1 MLSPRSVIVVAALWS
16 NVALGFAPPRFVAPT
31 DASRLST
38 ARFMSSY
45 STDASD
51 YASKD
56 SDYVSDDDD
65 GISSFGPG
73 FQESD
78 KFEVTELQPVPMSK
92 NSGSRFVAIWWDRL
106 FHPDKD
112 VNFLHEERI
121 TYTEDH
127 VFHCR
132 KANLYNET
140 FNTDSMVDVL
150 WSRQM

>member
-92 NSGSRFVAIWWDRL
+92 TVAADSWLSGG
-106 FHPDKD
+106 
-112 VNFLHEERI
+112 
-121 TYTEDH
+121 
-127 VFHCR
+127 
-132 KANLYNET
+132 
-140 FNTDSMVDVL
+140 TDSSIQIRM
-150 WSRQM
+150 STFFMRNE